1 MTKTDIGIYRG
12 LKEKFDPEVHV
23 GFFITT
29 DTGELLLGDQSL
41 GQTISGWE
49 INDGVL
55 ILKLNTGRDIRVT
68 FPEATETVKGLL
80 SAADKAQLNALQAN
94 LDSKVDKVTGKSLLA
109 DSEIEKLA
117 GLPNSTELTNSIAT
131 AKAAGDNAQSDL
143 NAHKQNKSN
152 PHEVTKAQVGL
163 GNVTNDAQ
171 VKRSEMGVAN
181 GVATLDADG
190 KVPASQLPSYVD
202 DIVDVYATYTKSDT
216 GVLSNVTLYLD
227 AAHTQLVTGEAGK
240 IYQNIADGE
249 PQYQFRWTGTIFS
262 QTGASSLIL
271 GEVTGTAYD
280 GAKGK
285 ANADNIAK
293 IKGTSLSHIKD
304 AAPVTTAADKVSLN
318 YECFEG
324 DQYGA
329 AGTDHTA
336 DIPAATTAKAGVMS
350 AADKIKLDN
359 VATGAEVNVQS
370 DWDVTDAASDA
381 FIKNKPTSMPASDVS
396 AWAKAATKPTYT
408 KTEVGLGNV
417 DNTSD
422 ANKPV
427 STAQATAIADA
438 KKAGTDAQIAVAAE
452 ITRAKAAEEAIQTAL
467 DNHKAD
473 KDKKHIPAGGHERQI
488 LAWDEDGKAKW
499 DDLANMFTGLEEL
512 LAYGVEWKDNVADP
526 HLTRIGNMSLHKT
539 LPIQSQLKGCI
550 AQKDKVIYWLAEDDW
565 RFRKDP
571 IYMDVDLSN
580 DVEHPNF
587 GDASIASLAVGQF
600 VKAGTHIGKIA
611 FIEGTSVTV
620 EWEEDLGDISAEL
633 TTITKLEI
641 GSRLDGYDGTV
652 RVYCPNFYIKS
663 QIIGNTRRVWLST
676 VKIDNTWT
684 YQHEILIDAYRSTVL
699 NTVPENMGYLS
710 TLPVNSAISVVN
722 TATYCRG
729 GNNRTAYDKY
739 LEGVEASEGVEAV
752 AKDIFRTDLGKPR
765 TNHPRSSMRT
775 EARNAG
781 SEMLSYDQYKNIFY
795 WLYVVEYANFN
806 CQEAYNAELTDDGY
820 HQGGL
825 GNGVTNVSNWQVFND
840 YYPITPCGYG
850 NDLGNGTGVKL
861 ITSPGLTPANGV
873 YMCRWRGFDNP
884 FGDIQTN
891 LDGVIIDADADN
903 HPNNMNYVYTCQDPT
918 KYADNLNGDG
928 YEKVG
933 EEVHQE
939 GYTKL
944 FDLGDAAHIIPNV
957 MGGNTTQYKCDYHWV
972 GSKDKTLRTL
982 LVGGRAYSGAY
993 AGLGHFDSSYGVSY
1007 SWALFG
1013 FRSVSSFLSL
1023 QENA

>member
-12 LKEKFDPEVHV
+12 LKEKFDPEVHI

-55 ILKLNTGRDIRVT
+55 TLKLNTGKDIRVT

-94 LDSKVDKVTGKSLLA
+94 LDSKVDKVTGKALLA

-202 DIVDVYATYTKSDT
+202 DIIDVYATYSKSDT

-304 AAPVTTAADKVSLN
+304 AAPVTTAADKVSIN
-318 YECFEG
+318 YECYEG
-324 DQYGA
+324 NQYGA

-336 DIPAATTAKAGVMS
+336 DIPAATTSKAGVMS
-350 AADKIKLDN
+350 AADKAKLDN
-359 VATGAEVNVQS
+359 IAAGAEVNVQS
-370 DWDVTDAASDA
+370 DWNIADTTSDA
-381 FIKNKPTSMPASDVS
+381 FIKNKPTSMPASDVP
-396 AWAKAATKPTYT
+396 AWAKAVNKPTYT
-408 KTEVGLGNV
+408 KTEVGLENV

-438 KKAGTDAQIAVAAE
+438 KKAGTDAQAA
-452 ITRAKAAEEAIQTAL
+452 I
-467 DNHKAD
+467 DSHKAD
-473 KDKKHIPAGGHERQI
+473 NDKKHIPAGGHERQI
-488 LAWDEDGKAKW
+488 LAWKADGEAKW

-512 LAYGVEWKDNVADP
+512 LAYGVEWKGNVADP
-526 HLTRIGNMSLHKT
+526 HITRIGNMSLHKT

-550 AQKDKVIYWLAEDDW
+550 AQKDKIIYWLDEEDW
-565 RFRKDP
+565 RFRKEAET
-571 IYMDVDLSN
+571 ITVDLSAGAETFT
-580 DVEHPNF
+580 V
-587 GDASIASLAVGQF
+587 ASVAGLGVGQYLRN
-600 VKAGTHIGKIA
+600 GKDIA
-611 FIEGTSVTV
+611 KITAIDTKNLTLTV
-620 EWEEDLGDISAEL
+620 EWKLATVPEGDIPSNP
-633 TTITKLEI
+633 TTFTSLEI

-722 TATYCRG
+722 IATYCRG

-781 SEMLSYDQYKNIFY
+781 SEMLLYDQYKNIFY

-825 GNGVTNVSNWQVFND
+825 GNGVANVSNWQAFND

-884 FGDIQTN
+884 FGDIWTN
-891 LDGVIIDADADN
+891 LDGIIIDADADN
-903 HPNNMNYVYTCQDPT
+903 HPNNMNYVYTCQDPE
-918 KYADNLNGDG
+918 KYADNLNGEG

-933 EEVHQE
+933 EEVHQD

-957 MGGNTTQYKCDYHWV
+957 MGGNTTQYKCDYHWT
-972 GSKDKTLRTL
+972 GSKNAALRTL
-982 LVGGRAYSGAY
+982 LVGGGATHGSH
-993 AGLGHFDSSYGVSY
+993 AGLGCFYSNSAVSN
-1007 SWALFG
+1007 SWADVG
-1013 FRSVSSFLSL
+1013 FRSVSRFVSFSS
-1023 QENA
+1023 QE

>member
-1 MTKTDIGIYRG
+1 MAIELINAKTKAGLDSALASGSVKQTDLALVR
-12 LKEKFDPEVHV
+12 E
-23 GFFITT
+23 
-29 DTGELLLGDQSL
+29 TGE
-41 GQTISGWE
+41 
-49 INDGVL
+49 
-55 ILKLNTGRDIRVT
+55 
-68 FPEATETVKGLL
+68 EAL
-80 SAADKAQLNALQAN
+80 
-94 LDSKVDKVTGKSLLA
+94 
-109 DSEIEKLA
+109 
-117 GLPNSTELTNSIAT
+117 
-131 AKAAGDNAQSDL
+131 
-143 NAHKQNKSN
+143 
-152 PHEVTKAQVGL
+152 
-163 GNVTNDAQ
+163 
-171 VKRSEMGVAN
+171 
-181 GVATLDADG
+181 
-190 KVPASQLPSYVD
+190 
-202 DIVDVYATYTKSDT
+202 
-216 GVLSNVTLYLD
+216 
-227 AAHTQLVTGEAGK
+227 HTQ
-240 IYQNIADGE
+240 
-249 PQYQFRWTGTIFS
+249 
-262 QTGASSLIL
+262 
-271 GEVTGTAYD
+271 
-280 GAKGK
+280 
-285 ANADNIAK
+285 
-293 IKGTSLSHIKD
+293 
-304 AAPVTTAADKVSLN
+304 DK
-318 YECFEG
+318 
-324 DQYGA
+324 
-329 AGTDHTA
+329 
-336 DIPAATTAKAGVMS
+336 
-350 AADKIKLDN
+350 
-359 VATGAEVNVQS
+359 
-370 DWDVTDAASDA
+370 
-381 FIKNKPTSMPASDVS
+381 
-396 AWAKAATKPTYT
+396 TYHF
-408 KTEVGLGNV
+408 VPG
-417 DNTSD
+417 
-422 ANKPV
+422 
-427 STAQATAIADA
+427 
-438 KKAGTDAQIAVAAE
+438 
-452 ITRAKAAEEAIQTAL
+452 
-467 DNHKAD
+467 
-473 KDKKHIPAGGHERQI
+473 GGHERQI

-587 GDASIASLAVGQF
+587 GEASLASLAVGQF

-620 EWEEDLGDISAEL
+620 EWEEDLADISAEL
-633 TTITKLEI
+633 TTVTKLEI

-663 QIIGNTRRVWLST
+663 QVIGNTRRVWLST

-699 NTVPENMGYLS
+699 NTVPEDMGYLS

-722 TATYCRG
+722 TAAYCRG

-825 GNGVTNVSNWQVFND
+825 GNGVTNVSNWQAFND

-884 FGDIQTN
+884 FGDIWTN
-891 LDGVIIDADADN
+891 LDGIIIDADADN
-903 HPNNMNYVYTCQDPT
+903 HPNNMNYVYTCQDPE
-918 KYADNLNGDG
+918 KYADNLNGEG

-933 EEVHQE
+933 EEVHQD

-957 MGGNTTQYKCDYHWV
+957 MGGNTTQYKCDYHWT
-972 GSKDKTLRTL
+972 GSKNATLRTL
-982 LVGGRAYSGAY
+982 VVGGNAPDGAY
-993 AGLGHFDSSYGVSY
+993 AGLGYFYSAGGVSY
-1007 SWALFG
+1007 SWNNVG
-1013 FRSVSSFLSL
+1013 FRSVSRFLSFSS
-1023 QENA
+1023 QE

>member
-1 MTKTDIGIYRG
+1 
-12 LKEKFDPEVHV
+12 
-23 GFFITT
+23 
-29 DTGELLLGDQSL
+29 
-41 GQTISGWE
+41 
-49 INDGVL
+49 
-55 ILKLNTGRDIRVT
+55 
-68 FPEATETVKGLL
+68 
-80 SAADKAQLNALQAN
+80 
-94 LDSKVDKVTGKSLLA
+94 
-109 DSEIEKLA
+109 
-117 GLPNSTELTNSIAT
+117 
-131 AKAAGDNAQSDL
+131 
-143 NAHKQNKSN
+143 
-152 PHEVTKAQVGL
+152 
-163 GNVTNDAQ
+163 
-171 VKRSEMGVAN
+171 
-181 GVATLDADG
+181 
-190 KVPASQLPSYVD
+190 
-202 DIVDVYATYTKSDT
+202 
-216 GVLSNVTLYLD
+216 
-227 AAHTQLVTGEAGK
+227 
-240 IYQNIADGE
+240 
-249 PQYQFRWTGTIFS
+249 
-262 QTGASSLIL
+262 
-271 GEVTGTAYD
+271 
-280 GAKGK
+280 
-285 ANADNIAK
+285 
-293 IKGTSLSHIKD
+293 
-304 AAPVTTAADKVSLN
+304 
-318 YECFEG
+318 
-324 DQYGA
+324 
-329 AGTDHTA
+329 
-336 DIPAATTAKAGVMS
+336 
-350 AADKIKLDN
+350 
-359 VATGAEVNVQS
+359 
-370 DWDVTDAASDA
+370 
-381 FIKNKPTSMPASDVS
+381 
-396 AWAKAATKPTYT
+396 
-408 KTEVGLGNV
+408 
-417 DNTSD
+417 
-422 ANKPV
+422 
-427 STAQATAIADA
+427 
-438 KKAGTDAQIAVAAE
+438 
-452 ITRAKAAEEAIQTAL
+452 
-467 DNHKAD
+467 
-473 KDKKHIPAGGHERQI
+473 
-488 LAWDEDGKAKW
+488 
-499 DDLANMFTGLEEL
+499 MFTGLEEL

-587 GDASIASLAVGQF
+587 GDASITALAVGQF

-611 FIEGTSVTV
+611 FIEGTSITV
-620 EWEEDLGDISAEL
+620 EWEEDLGNISAEL

-663 QIIGNTRRVWLST
+663 QVIGNTRRVWLST

-722 TATYCRG
+722 TAAYCRG

-825 GNGVTNVSNWQVFND
+825 GNGVTNVSNWQAFND

-884 FGDIQTN
+884 FGDSWTN
-891 LDGVIIDADADN
+891 LDSIIIDADADN

-918 KYADNLNGDG
+918 KYADSLNDG

-933 EEVHQE
+933 EEIHQD
-939 GYTKL
+939 GYNKL

-957 MGGNTTQYKCDYHWV
+957 MGGSDTKFKCDYH
-972 GSKDKTLRTL
+972 
-982 LVGGRAYSGAY
+982 
-993 AGLGHFDSSYGVSY
+993 
-1007 SWALFG
+1007 
-1013 FRSVSSFLSL
+1013 
-1023 QENA
+1023 

>member
-55 ILKLNTGRDIRVT
+55 KLKLNTGRDILVT

-80 SAADKAQLNALQAN
+80 SAADKAQLNALQEN

-143 NAHKQNKSN
+143 NAHKQNTSN
-152 PHEVTKAQVGL
+152 PHEVTKAQIGL

-202 DIVDVYATYTKSDT
+202 DIIDVYATYSKSDT
-216 GVLSNVTLYLD
+216 GVLSDVTLYLD

-304 AAPVTTAADKVSLN
+304 AAPITTAADKVSLN

-324 DQYGA
+324 NQYGA
-329 AGTDHTA
+329 AGTAHTA

-350 AADKIKLDN
+350 AADKTKLDGVEAGAQVN
-359 VATGAEVNVQS
+359 TVTSVAGKTGA
-370 DWDVTDAASDA
+370 VTL
-381 FIKNKPTSMPASDVS
+381 
-396 AWAKAATKPTYT
+396 AKAD
-408 KTEVGLGNV
+408 VGLGNV

-438 KKAGTDAQIAVAAE
+438 KKAGTDAQ
-452 ITRAKAAEEAIQTAL
+452 TAL
-467 DNHKAD
+467 DAYKTSNDAAVEAVTTDLANHKLD
-473 KDKKHIPAGGHERQI
+473 KDKKHIPSGGHERQI
-488 LAWDEDGKAKW
+488 LAWEADGTAKW

-512 LAYGVEWKDNVADP
+512 LAYGVEWKENVGDP
-526 HLTRIGNMSLHKT
+526 IITRIGNMSLHKT

-587 GDASIASLAVGQF
+587 GDASVASLAVGQF

-611 FIEGTSVTV
+611 YIEGTSVTV
-620 EWEEDLGDISAEL
+620 EWEEDLADISAEL

-663 QIIGNTRRVWLST
+663 QVIGNTRRVWLST

-722 TATYCRG
+722 TAAYCRG

-739 LEGVEASEGVEAV
+739 LEGVEASEGIEAV

-825 GNGVTNVSNWQVFND
+825 GNGVTNVSNWQAFND

-884 FGDIQTN
+884 FGDIWTN
-891 LDGVIIDADADN
+891 LDGIIIDADADN
-903 HPNNMNYVYTCQDPT
+903 HPNNMNYVYTCQDPE
-918 KYADNLNGDG
+918 KYADNLNGEG

-933 EEVHQE
+933 EEVHQD

-957 MGGNTTQYKCDYHWV
+957 MGGNTTQYKCDYHWT
-972 GSKDKTLRTL
+972 GSKNTTLRTL
-982 LVGGRAYSGAY
+982 IVGGRADSGAD
-993 AGLGHFDSSYGVSY
+993 AGLGCFYSHGAVSY
-1007 SWALFG
+1007 SWFTVG
-1013 FRSVSSFLSL
+1013 FRSVSRFVSFSS
-1023 QENA
+1023 QE